1 MSFFVLRDQR
11 GLIHVQHGIA
21 HRAAVHSSLIVDVQ
35 DIHCA
40 KHVRLIEHAN
50 AIVAFAQ
57 VSDGQVTDAYGQRQ
71 QDAEAAHQPGHCVE
85 ILKPVHVKLLH
96 FPLLD

>member
-1 MSFFVLRDQR
+1 
-11 GLIHVQHGIA
+11 VQHGVA
-21 HRAAVHSSLIVDVQ
+21 HRAAVHGSLIVDVH
-35 DIHCA
+35 DVHCA
-40 KHVRLIEHAN
+40 RHVLVVEGAN
-50 AIVAFAQ
+50 AGVGLAKVGDSQVA
-57 VSDGQVTDAYGQRQ
+57 DAYGQRQ